1 MRRATQ
7 VALVALGLAS
17 LTACGGAHP
26 ASGPSGSAAAPV
38 TSDTSAAHPKPTHLT
53 VAVAPWRL
61 PYAIAREAVI
71 ATGPGQVLVG
81 GGMFP
86 GDTSSARSF
95 ELTLATGRATALPSM
110 SVDVHDV
117 AGGLYAG
124 APAVYG
130 GGNATEQSIVQQFRG
145 GAWRV
150 VDHMPTTR
158 SDLSVAM
165 VGTTTYVLGGYD
177 GTGVPT
183 SVLAQSG
190 SGGLKPAGHLV
201 EGVRY
206 AASAV
211 VGTSIYL
218 FGGEVSGAELGV
230 VQRYDTV
237 SHTTTV
243 VARLPV
249 PLGHASAAVL
259 GGRILLM
266 GGRIQPDVGTR
277 AMWWFDATTHRFSR
291 AGELPSPITDAAVA
305 MSADGLTAWL
315 LGGEAPSVRADVIR
329 LSLS

>member
-1 MRRATQ
+1 MRRAAQ
-7 VALVALGLAS
+7 VAGVILGLS
-17 LTACGGAHP
+17 GLTACGGSQP
-26 ASGPSGSAAAPV
+26 AAAPSGSASRP
-38 TSDTSAAHPKPTHLT
+38 SASASPRSTPAHLT
-53 VAVAPWRL
+53 VTVTPWRL
-61 PYAIAREAVI
+61 PYAIAREAAI
-71 ATGPGQVLVG
+71 SIGPNRVLVG

-86 GDTSSARSF
+86 DDTSSARSF
-95 ELTLATGRATALPSM
+95 ELDLSTGQATARPAL

-117 AGGLYAG
+117 AGGQYAG
-124 APAVYG
+124 APAIYG

-158 SDLSVAM
+158 SDLSVAV
-165 VGTTTYVLGGYD
+165 VGSTTYVLGGYD

-183 SVLAQSG
+183 QVLAQSG
-190 SGGLKPAGHLV
+190 GGRLGPAGHLAQ
-201 EGVRY
+201 GVRY

-237 SHTTTV
+237 THTTSV

-249 PLGHASAAVL
+249 PLGHASAVVL
-259 GGRILLM
+259 GGRVLLL
-266 GGRIQPDVGTR
+266 GGRVQPNVGTR
-277 AMWWFDATTHRFSR
+277 AMWWFDPTTQRFTR
-291 AGELPSPITDAAVA
+291 AGELPAPITDAAVA
-305 MSADGLTAWL
+305 VSADGRTAWL
-315 LGGEAPSVRADVIR
+315 LGGEAPSVRAGVVR